1 MQNWDAKIFIT
12 QILGPLQT
20 ALPVGEAIVTMINVH
35 WCRNRRTLSPAL
47 LTLRDP
53 GTMAAVS
60 RTMRQT
66 GRGVRGLVMLATWHW
81 TRYSRWSEPG
91 PARVTC
97 SVTRVTTV
105 TSHITGHEDVERASQ
120 HLPPLPPCS
129 LQLFILLHL
138 LGNTSFCAPKKLI
151 NDVGKSMRVP
161 VSAANFTPARARSPS
176 TCIHHSAADEG
187 SRPL

>member
-1 MQNWDAKIFIT
+1 MQRSSSHIT

-66 GRGVRGLVMLATWHW
+66 GRGVRGLGHVSHVTLDTLLTLVRARAGPRDVQRDQGDHCHEPHHG
-81 TRYSRWSEPG
+81 SRG
-91 PARVTC
+91 C
-97 SVTRVTTV
+97 
-105 TSHITGHEDVERASQ
+105 RAGQ

-138 LGNTSFCAPKKLI
+138 YGNTSFCAPKKLI

-187 SRPL
+187 GRPL